1 MVHITTRPVLEMLL
15 KGCLHTHTTCSD
27 GKMTPQAVADAYQE
41 RGYDFI
47 AFTDHDYLLK
57 PDYLDVYSHVK
68 TEMIVFNGIELTVF
82 VKGYLHISRISG
94 ENDELYILN
103 HLGEYG
109 LVMDQIHDRL
119 NAVSQMYPLDA
130 VEITSKGYRHSE
142 YEIPEIRY
150 PKIASDDLH
159 AIVGIGRAW
168 IEVDALR
175 RDRDSIIKAVKQGDF
190 WNCYI

>member
-1 MVHITTRPVLEMLL
+1 MIL

-27 GKMTPQAVADAYQE
+27 GKMTPQIVADAYQE

-57 PDYLDVYSHVK
+57 PDYLDMYSSVK
-68 TEMIVFNGIELTVF
+68 TDMIILSGIELTVF
-82 VKGYLHISRISG
+82 LKGYLHVSKISG
-94 ENDELYILN
+94 EKDELYILN

-109 LVMDQIHDRL
+109 LMLDQIHDRL
-119 NAVSQMYPLDA
+119 NAVSKMYPIDA
-130 VEITSKGYRHSE
+130 VEITSKGFRHSE
-142 YEIPEIRY
+142 YEIPEINY

-168 IEVDALR
+168 IEVSVTTRTRDA
-175 RDRDSIIKAVKQGDF
+175 IIEAVRQGDF
-190 WNCYI
+190 WNGYI